1 MFFGRVL
8 SLPLLSA
15 KTFAQDSSSFEMESF
30 GKRELLLSCELLSFS
45 SSSESNSRFTTVDVA
60 VEEDV
65 EASGVMS
72 LLEDNPVGVV
82 GCLTSLILL
91 KVLT

>member
-8 SLPLLSA
+8 SLPLLRA
-15 KTFAQDSSSFEMESF
+15 KTFAHDSSSFEIESF
-30 GKRELLLSCELLSFS
+30 GSKMELSSELVSSS
-45 SSSESNSRFTTVDVA
+45 SSSESNSRFTTVDAV

-72 LLEDNPVGVV
+72 LLEEKACGR
-82 GCLTSLILL
+82 LTSLILL